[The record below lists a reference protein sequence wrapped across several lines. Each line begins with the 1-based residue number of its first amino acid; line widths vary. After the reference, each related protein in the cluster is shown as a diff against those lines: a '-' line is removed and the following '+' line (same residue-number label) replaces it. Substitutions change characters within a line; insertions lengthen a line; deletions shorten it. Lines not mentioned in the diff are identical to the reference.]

1 MRYFICLSILLL
13 ASMAIAK
20 ETRLLTRQDY
30 APGRVILKFYE
41 GTSEIRYQQAMTL
54 ASPNSVRTISML
66 DIHVLNVHPNTDIP
80 ALCERLQQIPGVE
93 YAAPDHRI
101 YLAWDPNDPIFSQ
114 QTALQLI
121 GCPNAW
127 DYARGNSSFIIALL
141 DTGTLLTHED
151 LQPKLLPGF
160 DFGGNNNGV
169 RDNDPS
175 DVSGHGTQVT
185 GIAGAATNNGLGIAA
200 PCPDSRIL
208 PLKVF
213 RDNGQG
219 FETDLVD
226 AINYAVSQGAHV
238 INMSLGSNNPLDAT
252 ETALNNAWN
261 QGVVVLAAA
270 GNNGNDSP
278 FYPAFAANAI
288 AVAAS
293 NLDDTKT
300 SISNFG
306 SWVEVAA
313 PSGSLRVTRITGS
326 YGTNTQGATSFATPL
341 VSSQACLLY
350 PLVADNAADRNVN
363 RAQAVRQLIEN
374 TAVPVPGNYVSKG
387 RISVAA
393 AVQQALTVPV
403 SGTLQINGYT
413 GSFTALNLQIQLLE
427 RNTNTV
433 VDTQT
438 VTPNSNGTF
447 TATFF
452 NHVGRFDVALKVDGT
467 LRKKSLNARVRYP
480 GTNIGTIS
488 LILGDVNGDNK
499 IDDQDLLSLLFAFGS
514 NDPLSDLNGDGTVND
529 IDLLILLFV
538 FGSEGE

>member
-1 MRYFICLSILLL
+1 MRYFICFFAILLVTI
-13 ASMAIAK
+13 ASAK
-20 ETRLLTRQDY
+20 EPVGSSRQDY
-30 APGRVILKFYE
+30 APGMVLLKFKPNF
-41 GTSEIRYQQAMTL
+41 SENDYYFAMSM
-54 ASPNSVRTISML
+54 AMPQSVRTISNL
-66 DIHVLNVHPNTDIP
+66 GIHVLNVPANTNIP
-80 ALCERLQQIPGVE
+80 ALCERLKAIPGVE
-93 YAAPDHRI
+93 YATPNHRI
-101 YLAWDPNDPIFSQ
+101 YLAWDPNDPLFPQ
-114 QTALQLI
+114 QSALHLI
-121 GCPNAW
+121 GCQNAW
-127 DYARGNSSFIIALL
+127 DYWRGSSSFIIAIL
-141 DTGTLLTHED
+141 DTGALLTHED

-160 DFGGNNNGV
+160 DFGGNSSGV

-219 FETDLVD
+219 FEIDLVD

-238 INMSLGSNNPLDAT
+238 INMSLGSNNPLNAT

-261 QGVVVLAAA
+261 QGVVIIAAA
-270 GNNGNDSP
+270 GNNGNEAP

-300 SISNFG
+300 AISSYG

-313 PSGSLRVTRITGS
+313 PSGTIRVTRINGG
-326 YGTNTQGATSFATPL
+326 YGTNTQGATSFAAPL

-350 PLVADNAADRNVN
+350 PLVADSATDRNVN

-374 TAVPVPGNYVSKG
+374 TADSVPGNYVSRG
-387 RISVAA
+387 RINVAA
-393 AVQQALTVPV
+393 SVQQALTVPV
-403 SGTLQINGYT
+403 SGTIHMTGYT
-413 GSFTALNLQIQLLE
+413 GSYAALTLQVQLLE

-433 VDTQT
+433 VETLN

-452 NHVGRFDVALKVDGT
+452 NHVGRFDVALKADGT

-480 GTNIGTIS
+480 GTNIGLMQ
-488 LILGDVNGDNK
+488 LILGDVNGDNTV
-499 IDDQDLLSLLFAFGS
+499 DDQDLLSLLFAFGT
-514 NDPLSDLNGDGTVND
+514 NDPLSDLNGDGVVD
-529 IDLLILLFV
+529 DADLLILLFV
-538 FGSEGE
+538 FGMQGE